1 MQKVLVPELILA
13 YTVINCCYRETG
25 TLLMYPMT
33 FSEFL
38 GADGG
43 ERLRIIYKDGLGDLL
58 PANAYADLTDCGK
71 IDV

>member
-13 YTVINCCYRETG
+13 YTVINYRETG

-38 GADGG
+38 RADGV